1 MASGKKRGKKQKNTL
16 FHWIKGISYSVV
28 ALTFAG
34 LQLLSYL
41 SAVVN
46 PAKVWFFSIF
56 GLLFL
61 PIFIINI
68 ILAVWAGV
76 HKSPLAF
83 IPLIAILPSF
93 FLLGRFFKPGQGEPR
108 IFDRADGI
116 RIITC
121 NIDRFAY
128 DRKIED
134 RQERIDSIFAFL
146 NRNEADVIC
155 LQEYACA
162 EPGDI
167 RHLVGRKLPG
177 YEFEYYLFKGRKGFS
192 GNVTLSRYKACDK
205 GKILFDD
212 SRNLA
217 LWTEYETRGQRF
229 RVYNCHFES
238 YAISLSNIWQTLTG
252 NADARLETGTKY
264 RKSLSRR
271 PKQVDA
277 VLTHFDNSPCAGV
290 VCGDFNDNPMSYTY
304 HRVRRV
310 DKDSFIEAGDG
321 FGATFTAF
329 WPLLR
334 IDYVFVP
341 ENWTVVSHKTVKT
354 GFSDHY
360 PIVTDCKLSD

>member
-1 MASGKKRGKKQKNTL
+1 MPQKKKTRKKNRL
-16 FHWIKGISYSVV
+16 FHWIKGISYSFV
-28 ALTFAG
+28 ALTFAL
-34 LQLLSYL
+34 LQMLSYL

-68 ILAVWAGV
+68 ILAVWAAA
-76 HKSPLAF
+76 HRSPLAL
-83 IPLIAILPSF
+83 IPLIAILPSVF
-93 FLLGRFFKPGQGEPR
+93 FVGRFFRGNQDEIASFNR
-108 IFDRADGI
+108 DDGI

-134 RQERIDSIFAFL
+134 RNERIDSVLTFL
-146 NRNEADVIC
+146 QKHEPDVIC
-155 LQEYACA
+155 LQEFYCSD
-162 EPGDI
+162 PSDI
-167 RHLVGRKLPG
+167 KHLIKKHLPG
-177 YEFEYYLFKGRKGFS
+177 YEIEYYLFKARKGFC
-192 GNVTLSRYKACDK
+192 GNVTLSRFKASDK
-205 GKILFDD
+205 GKILFED

-217 LWTEYETRGQRF
+217 LWTEYDVRSQRF

-238 YAISLSNIWQTLTG
+238 YAISLSNIWLTLTG
-252 NADARLETGTKY
+252 NSEARQETGTKY
-264 RKSLSRR
+264 RKSLTRR

-360 PIVTDCKLSD
+360 PIITDCILSD